1 MIEIP
6 VTSTVSALVGV
17 VIVGGGLIA
26 MHVLGES
33 PSRHALAADF
43 AAGRSSAP
51 RVLEEVGA
59 VPDELK
65 ESSGLAISRTQPGV
79 LWSHNDS
86 GDGPSLYA
94 IDISGKLL
102 GVFRVSGAMARDWED
117 ISSGPC
123 PAEISTPAP
132 PEKSACLFIADTG
145 DNNQVRPDVS
155 IYIVVEPRVG
165 DAGASVAARTL
176 RYRYPS
182 GPTDAEAL
190 AVKPN
195 GDLTIVSKGRNG
207 TIDFYS
213 IPAASVTKAIASGE
227 IVTAIFAGNTGIRP
241 DQRIGRLVTSAAVAP
256 DGLTLAVRTYYE
268 VYFFKQVTRRGQ
280 TRWEDIGDSCALGDA
295 EPQGEAIDYLDSKTL
310 LLTSER
316 ARGRPGSIH
325 RLQC

>member
-6 VTSTVSALVGV
+6 VTRTVSAFVGV

-33 PSRHALAADF
+33 PSQHALAADL

-117 ISSGPC
+117 ISTWSVSRRM
-123 PAEISTPAP
+123 STPAP
-132 PEKSACLFIADTG
+132 PEKSECLFIADTG
-145 DNNQVRPDVS
+145 DNNQVRP
-155 IYIVVEPRVG
+155 
-165 DAGASVAARTL
+165 
-176 RYRYPS
+176 
-182 GPTDAEAL
+182 
-190 AVKPN
+190 
-195 GDLTIVSKGRNG
+195 
-207 TIDFYS
+207 
-213 IPAASVTKAIASGE
+213 
-227 IVTAIFAGNTGIRP
+227 
-241 DQRIGRLVTSAAVAP
+241 GRL
-256 DGLTLAVRTYYE
+256 DLH
-268 VYFFKQVTRRGQ
+268 RR
-280 TRWEDIGDSCALGDA
+280 
-295 EPQGEAIDYLDSKTL
+295 
-310 LLTSER
+310 R
-316 ARGRPGSIH
+316 ASR
-325 RLQC
+325 C